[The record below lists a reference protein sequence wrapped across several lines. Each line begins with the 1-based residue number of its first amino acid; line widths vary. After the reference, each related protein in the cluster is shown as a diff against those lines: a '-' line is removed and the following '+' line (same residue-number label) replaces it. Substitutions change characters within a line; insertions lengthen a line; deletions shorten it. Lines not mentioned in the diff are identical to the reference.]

1 MTDLQIINL
10 LDIAIQL
17 AGDGGSSPFT
27 NEEYKAMYNYLNRL
41 REQYKNEST

>member
-1 MTDLQIINL
+1 MNELQIINL

-27 NEEYKAMYNYLNRL
+27 DEEYKAMYNYLNNL
-41 REQYKNEST
+41 KNNIK

>member
-17 AGDGGSSPFT
+17 AGDGSSKPFT
-27 NEEYKAMYNYLNRL
+27 DEEYKAMYNYLNNL
-41 REQYKNEST
+41 KNNIK

>member
-17 AGDGGSSPFT
+17 AGDGGSSLFT
-27 NEEYKAMYNYLNRL
+27 DEEYKAMYNYLNNL
-41 REQYKNEST
+41 KNNIK